1 MTVPLLSSVFT
12 QELRKSTAPL
22 HEQLESLPVSQ
33 SILAPE
39 VSIQEYLR
47 YLDLMH
53 DVIVDVETTLFPIV
67 STEINSLNERRKTSL
82 LERDF
87 EVLGFQ
93 KQKKRRL
100 TAFSEQVNPIGF
112 AMGVFYVI
120 EGSSLGGRVIYKH
133 IHKVLGLD
141 TDSGAAYFSGYGELT
156 GMLWKEFMT
165 ELITHEQK
173 NHNGDE
179 IIAGANHAF
188 DVISKHFQGTLENS

>member
-12 QELRKSTAPL
+12 QELRKATAPL
-22 HEQLESLPVSQ
+22 HGQLEALPVSQ

-39 VSIQEYLR
+39 LSIQEYLR

-67 STEINSLNERRKTSL
+67 STQINSLNERRKTSL

-93 KQKKRRL
+93 KQKKLRL
-100 TAFSEQVNPIGF
+100 TAFSEQVNSIGF

-141 TDSGAAYFSGYGELT
+141 ADSGAAYFAGYGELT

-165 ELITHEQK
+165 EPMSRKTIMEMKSSQEQ
-173 NHNGDE
+173 
-179 IIAGANHAF
+179 IMR
-188 DVISKHFQGTLENS
+188 LML

>member
-12 QELRKSTAPL
+12 QELRKATAPL
-22 HEQLESLPVSQ
+22 HGQLEALPVSQ

-53 DVIVDVETTLFPIV
+53 DVIVDVETTLFPIL

-87 EVLGFQ
+87 EVLGFK
-93 KQKKRRL
+93 KQKKLRL
-100 TAFSEQVNPIGF
+100 TAFSEQVNSIGF

-133 IHKVLGLD
+133 IHKVLGLNA
-141 TDSGAAYFSGYGELT
+141 DSGAAYFSGYGELT

-165 ELITHEQK
+165 ELVTHGQK

-179 IIAGANHAF
+179 IIAGANYAF
-188 DVISKHFQGTLENS
+188 GVISKHFQGTLENS